1 MFICTGWITV
11 PSPISVRSAQIQT
24 YPRTRRA
31 LLHLLRLQYRSHG
44 HPQRSS
50 SSTCLVPFSPAILRF
65 IILHLRNL
73 SMCNHAGLSGES
85 SAPGPFSVP
94 ISETSHGCVPLCL
107 DFPGSVMTSGMVN
120 ICCSSLSQGPSAADT
135 ASQRSSRLHGN
146 QNVYSPT
153 CQIESSETIMWL
165 TVRLLT
171 LSGILNSS
179 GYQTSIPFGL
189 TPGRNPPQNRPTE

>member
-11 PSPISVRSAQIQT
+11 PSPISVRSSQIQT

-31 LLHLLRLQYRSHG
+31 LLHLLRLQYRCHG

-120 ICCSSLSQGPSAADT
+120 YAVRPCRRVR
-135 ASQRSSRLHGN
+135 QRQTLPAKDHRAF
-146 QNVYSPT
+146 T
-153 CQIESSETIMWL
+153 ET
-165 TVRLLT
+165 R
-171 LSGILNSS
+171 
-179 GYQTSIPFGL
+179 TSIHPL
-189 TPGRNPPQNRPTE
+189 ARSNPAKQSCG